1 MKYLNPSRFAVRC
14 RKADDSQFV
23 NYLGAC
29 CRSPLL
35 TDYQKRQWIS
45 MALEQEAQ
53 RDDPRQARIVKLNQ
67 KRQSLK
73 ASDGP

>member
-1 MKYLNPSRFAVRC
+1 MLYLNPSRFAVRLA
-14 RKADDSQFV
+14 KSDDTQFI
-23 NYLGAC
+23 NYLEAC
-29 CRSPLL
+29 GRNPLL
-35 TDYQKRQWIS
+35 SDYQKRQWIS

-53 RDDPRQARIVKLNQ
+53 RDEPRQARIVKLNQ